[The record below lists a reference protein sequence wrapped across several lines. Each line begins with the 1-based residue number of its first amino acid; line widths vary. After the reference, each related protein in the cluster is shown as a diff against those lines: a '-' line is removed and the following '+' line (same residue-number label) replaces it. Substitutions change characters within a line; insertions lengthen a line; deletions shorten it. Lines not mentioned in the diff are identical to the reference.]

1 MKSDASNSVSDSA
14 AESRGP
20 SPNARGAE
28 QSAAQSSSQSPPPS
42 EAEFLEQEAAKAR
55 AAINEALSDLG
66 RNLKATVDPHMLTR
80 DHPWIAISTAAVAGF
95 AAALTL
101 VPSKE
106 QQALRALVELERARH
121 GPPPSSASTTT
132 ARSDNSASA
141 AGIVGTI
148 AAEAL
153 KILRPLATTLLSA
166 GIARASGGKADG
178 AVANG
183 PAAGNGHSG
192 EDDISSPS

>member
-1 MKSDASNSVSDSA
+1 MKSDASNSMSGSA
-14 AESRGP
+14 AESGGP
-20 SPNARGAE
+20 SPNARGDE
-28 QSAAQSSSQSPPPS
+28 QSTAQLPPSS

-121 GPPPSSASTTT
+121 GPPPSPASTT
-132 ARSDNSASA
+132 APASDNSPKA
-141 AGIVGTI
+141 AGAVGTI
-148 AAEAL
+148 AAEAW
-153 KILRPLATTLLSA
+153 KMLRPLATTLLSA

-178 AVANG
+178 AGANG

-192 EDDISSPS
+192 KDDISSPS